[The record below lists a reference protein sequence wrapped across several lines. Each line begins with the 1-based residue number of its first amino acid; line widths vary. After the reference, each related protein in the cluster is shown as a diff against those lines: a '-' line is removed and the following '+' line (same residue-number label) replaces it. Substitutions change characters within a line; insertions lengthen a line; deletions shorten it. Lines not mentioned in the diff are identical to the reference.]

1 MAQIRA
7 TYPTRGYEN
16 FGGVVGELASESVPS
31 WPPARSARKGAPNVI
46 VMLLDDMGFSD
57 ISPFGGEI
65 DTPHVQELA
74 DEGYRFTNYHST
86 PVCSPARAA
95 LLTGLNPHRAGFA
108 SVVHVDPGFP
118 GYVMEIA
125 DDVPTIAESFRAGGY
140 ATFMVGK
147 WHLTT
152 EAKMHDGA
160 DKSSWPLQRG
170 FDRYYGSMD
179 GFTTLFQPHRLVCDN
194 SPVTIDEFPDGYYLT
209 DDLTDRALGMVKG
222 LRAND
227 ADKPFFLYFAHQAV
241 HGPIQA
247 KPGDIAKYRG
257 AYESGWDR
265 IRGERFA
272 RQMRQGLFPEG
283 TEPAPRNHEAGAA
296 VVPWDE
302 LTDEQRG
309 LFARYMEVYAAAVDN
324 VDQNLGRLTAQLK
337 EMGEYENTIIV
348 FASDNGGTGEGGPV
362 GTRSYFSQFVHLA
375 GLPSDW
381 ERDVD
386 RDPELIG
393 GPRVFAHYPR
403 GWAYAS
409 NTPFRLY
416 KGATYEGGVH
426 VPLVLSWPAGLPRAA
441 GDAGVRNQ
449 LAFVSDLG
457 QTLLSLAGVPRLEH
471 RHGVKAQEPDGVAL
485 DAVLVDASAPSP
497 RRSQHFE
504 FAGNRALIEDGW
516 KIVTNHAFGAP
527 FTDAEW
533 SLYHLAAD
541 PTERVDLAAARP
553 ERVAAMA
560 EQWRREAWANTVF
573 PLNDDGSLFTVRP
586 STELA
591 LERPVRLYPGTPTL
605 ERFRAGKLTKLRS
618 FEVTA
623 RLRMC
628 SGDAG
633 VLVAHGDQ
641 GGGYVLS
648 IEGGSLVLGYNEYGR
663 MHRAAARFDVAG
675 ECAVTVRFTALAGIR
690 WQLEVL
696 VDGQHVMGL
705 GPVLQLV
712 GMAPF
717 TGVSVGVDR
726 GNPVD
731 WELFERRRSF
741 PFSGKLLH
749 VEYVP
754 GEKADYDPEV
764 IIDVEREIARIYE

>member
-1 MAQIRA
+1 MAQIR
-7 TYPTRGYEN
+7 TSYTTRGYEN
-16 FGGVVGELASESVPS
+16 FAGTVAEVASESVPS
-31 WPPARSARKGAPNVI
+31 WPGVRKAAPGSPNVI
-46 VMLLDDMGFSD
+46 VVLLDDMGFSD
-57 ISPFGGEI
+57 ISPFGSEI

-74 DEGYRFTNYHST
+74 DSGYRFTNYHST

-108 SVVHVDPGFP
+108 SVVHADPGFP

-152 EAKMHDGA
+152 ESKMHDGA

-194 SPVTIDEFPDGYYLT
+194 SPVTIDEFPEGYYLT
-209 DDLTDRALGMVKG
+209 DDLTDRALGMIKS

-227 ADKPFFLYFAHQAV
+227 GHRPFFLYFAHHAV

-247 KPGDIAKYRG
+247 KPADIGKYRG
-257 AYESGWDR
+257 AYDAGWDH
-265 IRGERFA
+265 IRSARFA
-272 RQMRQGLFPEG
+272 RQVRDGLFPEG
-283 TEPAPRNHEAGAA
+283 TEAAPRNHEAGAD

-302 LTDEQRG
+302 LTDEQRA

-337 EMGEYENTIIV
+337 EMGEYENTIIL
-348 FASDNGGTGEGGPV
+348 FTSDNGGTGEGGPV
-362 GTRSYFSQFVHLA
+362 GTRSYFSQFVQLA
-375 GLPSDW
+375 GLPTDW

-386 RDPELIG
+386 RDPDLIG

-426 VPLVLSWPAGLPRAA
+426 VPLVVSWPAGLPRAA
-441 GDAGVRNQ
+441 GDTGARNQ
-449 LAFVSDLG
+449 FAFVSDVG
-457 QTLLSLAGVPRLEH
+457 QTLLSLAGVAPLEH
-471 RHGVKAQEPDGVAL
+471 RHGVAAQPVDGVAL
-485 DAVLVDASAPSP
+485 DAVLSDASAPSP
-497 RRSQHFE
+497 RRSQYFE
-504 FAGNRALIEDGW
+504 FAGNRALVDGDW
-516 KIVTNHAFGAP
+516 KIVTNHAFGTP

-533 SLYHLAAD
+533 SLFHLATD
-541 PTERVDLAAARP
+541 PTERVDLAAEQP
-553 ERVAAMA
+553 GRVAALA

-573 PLNDDGSLFTVRP
+573 PLDDDGSLFTVRP

-605 ERFRAGKLTKLRS
+605 ERFRASKLTKLRS
-618 FEVTA
+618 FEIDA
-623 RLRMC
+623 RLRPRP
-628 SGDAG
+628 GDEG
-633 VLVAHGDQ
+633 VIVAHGDQ
-641 GGGYVLS
+641 GGGYVLFV
-648 IEGGSLVLGYNEYGR
+648 EAGSLVLAYNEYGR
-663 MHRAAARFDVAG
+663 MHRASAPFGAEG
-675 ECAVTVRFTALAGIR
+675 EALLCVRFSALADLR
-690 WQLEVL
+690 WSVDVL
-696 VDGQHVMGL
+696 LDGTRILGL
-705 GPVLQLV
+705 DPVLQLV

-717 TGVSVGVDR
+717 TGISVGVDR

-731 WELFERRRSF
+731 WDLFERRRSF
-741 PFSGKLLH
+741 PFSGVLRH
-749 VEYVP
+749 VQYRP
-754 GEKADYDPEV
+754 GAKADYNPEV